1 MDENGSQVDK
11 KLPEKKKSKRGQHL
25 KGRPKGVLNK
35 TTLFKQVMQQGFEEA
50 LEKDFKRV
58 LRTVIDKAVEGDM
71 TAAKMLL
78 DRVVPTSKAI
88 DLDDLAKSKGLTIS
102 INVGSLEDQKKPI
115 NAEIIEDATY
125 EEG

>member
-1 MDENGSQVDK
+1 MSDET
-11 KLPEKKKSKRGQHL
+11 LPEKPKSKRGQHL

-35 TTLFKQVMQQGFEEA
+35 TTLFKQVMQEGFEAA
-50 LEKDFKRV
+50 LEKDFKKV
-58 LRTVIDKAVEGDM
+58 LRTVIDKAIDGDM
-71 TAAKMLL
+71 VAAKMLL

-102 INVGSLEDQKKPI
+102 INVGSLEEAKASKVTVEGD
-115 NAEIIEDATY
+115 IEDATY

>member
-1 MDENGSQVDK
+1 MDEK
-11 KLPEKKKSKRGQHL
+11 KAPVKKKRGANL

-50 LEKDFKRV
+50 LQKDFHKV
-58 LRTVIDKAVEGDM
+58 LRTVVDKAIDGDM

-102 INVGSLEDQKKPI
+102 INVGSLEESKPKSI
-115 NAEIIEDATY
+115 TVDGDI
-125 EEG
+125 EEGEIVE